1 MDVVHLA
8 CLALASVACICD
20 LRTRR
25 IPQVLTLGG
34 AAAGLVFHLVNGGWS
49 AGASSVA
56 GWALAIAMFLLPFA
70 LGGLG
75 AGDVK
80 LLAGVGA
87 WFGTV
92 DTFYSFCA
100 TAITGGVLAIAMVL
114 WRREWAK
121 HRDQFW
127 KILFEITT
135 IRDPEKLAAIAAER
149 KKSMLL
155 LPYGIPIAIGTIL
168 WFAISGKLI

>member
-1 MDVVHLA
+1 MDIVHLV

-34 AAAGLVFHLVNGGWS
+34 AAAGLVFHMVNGGWT
-49 AGASSVA
+49 AGASSLA

-80 LLAGVGA
+80 LLGALGA
-87 WFGTV
+87 WLGPSEAVWLGIYTGV
-92 DTFYSFCA
+92 A
-100 TAITGGVLAIAMVL
+100 GGVIAIVWSL
-114 WRREWAK
+114 VNGYLRR
-121 HRDQFW
+121 RY
-127 KILFEITT
+127 
-135 IRDPEKLAAIAAER
+135 RNVY
-149 KKSMLL
+149 LL
-155 LPYGIPIAIGTIL
+155 LMHWRVGGIRPA
-168 WFAISGKLI
+168 AVV

>member
-80 LLAGVGA
+80 LLGALGA
-87 WFGTV
+87 WLGP
-92 DTFYSFCA
+92 SE
-100 TAITGGVLAIAMVL
+100 AIWLGIYTGVAGGVIAIVWSLVNGYLPQAYRNVY
-114 WRREWAK
+114 
-121 HRDQFW
+121 
-127 KILFEITT
+127 
-135 IRDPEKLAAIAAER
+135 
-149 KKSMLL
+149 LL
-155 LPYGIPIAIGTIL
+155 LMHWRVGGIRPLPSLTLESGHAPRLAYAVPILAGMMVTL
-168 WFAISGKLI
+168 WLR